1 MRRVLVA
8 AVSVLL
14 VAGCGKNDCE
24 KAGGSCQALTPGAC
38 LGLVTSDQK
47 CGSSE
52 VCCMPLDHS
61 VCEKAGG
68 ACVVHGTCTGGTV
81 GDPSQYA
88 CSNAG
93 GNYDCC
99 LSADGGS

>member
-8 AVSVLL
+8 TVSVLL

-24 KAGGSCQALTPGAC
+24 KAGG
-38 LGLVTSDQK
+38 
-47 CGSSE
+47 
-52 VCCMPLDHS
+52 
-61 VCEKAGG
+61 
-68 ACVVHGTCTGGTV
+68 ACVFHGMCIGGTV